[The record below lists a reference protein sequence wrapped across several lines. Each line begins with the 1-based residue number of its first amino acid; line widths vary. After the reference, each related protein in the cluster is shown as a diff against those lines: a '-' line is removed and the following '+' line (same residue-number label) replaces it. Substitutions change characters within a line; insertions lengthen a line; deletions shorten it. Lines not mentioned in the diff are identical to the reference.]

1 MLQLSEF
8 TKLKPNPSFKIW
20 GGRRL
25 SHLRQVALTGTDP
38 LGETW
43 EVSIHPDGTCTTFHG
58 HKLSDYL
65 NSEQLPY
72 LVKFIDTSDNLSIQ
86 VHPADEYARIH
97 ENQSG
102 KTECWLIL
110 DAAPGAGLYLGLKK
124 GVTRDQFQKAI
135 EASAQVDELMN
146 FYPLKKGQFFFVPA
160 GSLHAIGKD
169 VLMCEVQQSSGVTY
183 RVWDWNRLDDKGQ
196 SRELHVKKAMDV
208 AQFEA
213 SKNELS
219 YFRYQE
225 NLFQMK
231 GQLKLVDHA
240 DFEMSLWNADSKES
254 LSLVAKKRAL
264 SVICLEGEF
273 QIGNVILKAYESGI
287 SLKNEEILSLK
298 AGRCLIVQ

>member
-20 GGRRL
+20 GGTRL
-25 SHLRQVALTGTDP
+25 SHLRQVTVTGADP

-43 EVSIHPDGTCTTFHG
+43 EVSIHPEGTCTTVQG
-58 HKLSDYL
+58 HQLSDYL
-65 NSEQLPY
+65 NNDQLPY

-86 VHPADEYARIH
+86 VHPDDEYARIH

-135 EASAQVDELMN
+135 EASARVDELMN

-183 RVWDWNRLDDKGQ
+183 RVWDWNRLDDKGK

-219 YFRYQE
+219 YFHYQE
-225 NLFQMK
+225 NLFQKK
-231 GQLKLVDHA
+231 GMVKLVNHA
-240 DFEMSLWNADSKES
+240 DFEMSLWNANAQES
-254 LSLVAKKRAL
+254 LRLKAKDRAL

-273 QIGNVILKAYESGI
+273 KIGNVILKAYESGI
-287 SLKNEEILSLK
+287 SLRSEEILSLK
-298 AGRCLIVQ
+298 EGRCLIVQ